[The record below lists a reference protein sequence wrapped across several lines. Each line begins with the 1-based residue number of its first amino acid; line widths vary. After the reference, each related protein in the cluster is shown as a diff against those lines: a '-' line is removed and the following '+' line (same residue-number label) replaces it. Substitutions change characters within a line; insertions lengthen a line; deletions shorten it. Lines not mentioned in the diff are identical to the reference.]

1 MSDDPKALA
10 DFIRKKE
17 TKRNF
22 PTLGISIRIPID
34 VLADLQAMASH
45 ASVSRND
52 MAVRLLRS
60 AIADVYQVLFDEQDD
75 VSVADLQTEA
85 HQFLQ
90 DYYEEHSAD
99 EDQGEGD

>member
-22 PTLGISIRIPID
+22 PTVGISIRIPID
-34 VLADLQAMASH
+34 VLADLQAMSSH

-60 AIADVYQVLFDEQDD
+60 AIADVYQVLFDEEDHA
-75 VSVADLQTEA
+75 SVADLQTEA
-85 HQFLQ
+85 NQFLE
-90 DYYEEHSAD
+90 DYFDHSAD
-99 EDQGEGD
+99 EDQVEGD

>member
-22 PTLGISIRIPID
+22 PTVGISIRIPLD
-34 VLADLQAMASH
+34 VLADLQAMSSQ

-60 AIADVYQVLFDEQDD
+60 AISDVYQVLFDEEDHE
-75 VSVADLQTEA
+75 SVADLQVQANE
-85 HQFLQ
+85 FMQ
-90 DYYEEHSAD
+90 DYYEHSGEEHPG
-99 EDQGEGD
+99 EDQ